1 MAVKHLAL
9 LVVINLSWGFN
20 FIAGKW
26 GTEQFGALTFS
37 AVRFAIVLL
46 LLFPFLR
53 FVPGQLGRILL
64 IGFLLGACH
73 YSIMFLAMSLTENIS
88 AVAVAAQLLVPFS
101 TILAIVFLGERI
113 GMTRTAAIALS
124 FIGVVVLAFEPFG
137 PEHSLSLGLTVL
149 GAFSMA
155 VAAILMRSL
164 KSVGV
169 FNLQAWI
176 AVVATIVLS
185 ALALFFEPQQVREL
199 SHHNWLSY
207 WLPLYSAVGATIFGH
222 GAFYWLLQRY
232 PVNQVSPFIS
242 LSTLFAVGF
251 GITLLNDLMTVKI
264 IIGSL
269 LTIAG
274 VTIIAIRN
282 AKDDVPSG
290 QRAPR

>member
-9 LVVINLSWGFN
+9 LVLINLCWGFN

-26 GTEQFGALTFS
+26 GTEEFGSLTFS
-37 AVRFAIVLL
+37 AVRFAIVLV

-53 FVPGQLGRILL
+53 WVPGQMGCILL

-73 YSIMFLAMSLTENIS
+73 YSIMFLAMYMTENIS
-88 AVAVAAQLLVPFS
+88 AVAVAAQLVVPFS
-101 TILAIVFLGERI
+101 TILAIMFLGERI
-113 GMTRTAAIALS
+113 GITRTVAIALS
-124 FIGVVVLAFEPFG
+124 FLGVVVLAFEPFG
-137 PEHSLSLGLTVL
+137 PEHTISLGLAVL
-149 GAFSMA
+149 AALALS
-155 VAAILMRSL
+155 VSAILMRSL
-164 KSVGV
+164 KDVAV

-176 AVVATIVLS
+176 ALVSTIVLS
-185 ALALFFEPQQVREL
+185 ILALIFEPQQIREL
-199 SHHNWLSY
+199 TSIDWPSY

-242 LSTLFAVGF
+242 LSTLFAVAF
-251 GITLLNDLMTVKI
+251 GITLLDDLMTLKI
-264 IIGSL
+264 VVGSL

-282 AKDDVPSG
+282 AQENVPSG
-290 QRAPR
+290 QRAAR

>member
-37 AVRFAIVLL
+37 AVRFAMVLI

-53 FVPGQLGRILL
+53 FVPGQLRRILL

-73 YSIMFLAMSLTENIS
+73 YSIMFLAMSLTKNVS
-88 AVAVAAQLLVPFS
+88 AVAVAAQLIVPFS

-113 GMTRTAAIALS
+113 GITRTSAIALS
-124 FIGVVVLAFEPFG
+124 FLGVVVLAFEPFG
-137 PEHSLSLGLTVL
+137 PEHTVSLVLTVL
-149 GAFSMA
+149 AAFAMA

-164 KSVGV
+164 KNVGV

-176 AVVATIVLS
+176 AVVSTIVLS
-185 ALALFFEPQQVREL
+185 ILALVFEPQQIRDL
-199 SHHNWLSY
+199 SDHNWFSY

-222 GAFYWLLQRY
+222 GAFYWLLQQY

-242 LSTLFAVGF
+242 LSTLFAVAF
-251 GITLLNDLMTVKI
+251 GITLLNDLMTLKI

-282 AKDDVPSG
+282 ASDDVPSG

>member
-9 LVVINLSWGFN
+9 LVLINLCWGFN

-26 GTEQFGALTFS
+26 GTEEFGSLTFS
-37 AVRFAIVLL
+37 AVRFAIVLV

-73 YSIMFLAMSLTENIS
+73 YSIMFLAMYMTENIS
-88 AVAVAAQLLVPFS
+88 AVAVAAQLVVPFS
-101 TILAIVFLGERI
+101 TILAIMFLGERI
-113 GMTRTAAIALS
+113 GITRTVAIALS
-124 FIGVVVLAFEPFG
+124 FLGVVVLAFEPFG
-137 PEHSLSLGLTVL
+137 PEHTISLGLAVL
-149 GAFSMA
+149 AALALS
-155 VAAILMRSL
+155 VSAILMRSL
-164 KSVGV
+164 KDVAV

-176 AVVATIVLS
+176 ALVSTIVLS
-185 ALALFFEPQQVREL
+185 ILALIFEPQQIREL
-199 SHHNWLSY
+199 TSIDWPSY

-242 LSTLFAVGF
+242 LSTLFAVAF
-251 GITLLNDLMTVKI
+251 GITLLDDLMTLKI
-264 IIGSL
+264 VVGSL

-282 AKDDVPSG
+282 AQENVPSG
-290 QRAPR
+290 QRAAR

>member
-9 LVVINLSWGFN
+9 LVLINLCWGFN

-26 GTEQFGALTFS
+26 GTEEFGSLTFS
-37 AVRFAIVLL
+37 AVRFAIVLV

-53 FVPGQLGRILL
+53 WVPGQMGCILL

-73 YSIMFLAMSLTENIS
+73 YSIMFLAMFMTENIS
-88 AVAVAAQLLVPFS
+88 AVAVAAQLVVPFS
-101 TILAIVFLGERI
+101 TILAIMFLGERI
-113 GMTRTAAIALS
+113 GITRTVAIVLS
-124 FIGVVVLAFEPFG
+124 FLGVVVLAFEPFG
-137 PEHSLSLGLTVL
+137 PEHTISLGLAVL
-149 GAFSMA
+149 AALALS
-155 VAAILMRSL
+155 VSAILMRSL
-164 KSVGV
+164 KDVAV

-176 AVVATIVLS
+176 ALVSTIVLS
-185 ALALFFEPQQVREL
+185 ILALIFEPQQIREL
-199 SHHNWLSY
+199 TSIDWPSY

-242 LSTLFAVGF
+242 LSTLFAVAF
-251 GITLLNDLMTVKI
+251 GITLLDDLMTLKI
-264 IIGSL
+264 VVGSL

-282 AKDDVPSG
+282 AQENVPSG
-290 QRAPR
+290 QRAAR

>member
-137 PEHSLSLGLTVL
+137 AEHTLSLVLTVL

>member
-37 AVRFAIVLL
+37 AVRFAMVLI

-53 FVPGQLGRILL
+53 FVPGQLRRILL

-73 YSIMFLAMSLTENIS
+73 YSIMFLAMSLTKNVS
-88 AVAVAAQLLVPFS
+88 AVAVAAQLIVPFS

-113 GMTRTAAIALS
+113 GITRTSAIALS
-124 FIGVVVLAFEPFG
+124 FLGVVVLAFEPFG
-137 PEHSLSLGLTVL
+137 PEHTVSLVLTVL
-149 GAFSMA
+149 AAFAMA

-164 KSVGV
+164 KNVGV

-176 AVVATIVLS
+176 AVVSTIVLS
-185 ALALFFEPQQVREL
+185 ILALVFEPQQIRDL
-199 SHHNWLSY
+199 SHHNWFSY

-222 GAFYWLLQRY
+222 GAFYWLLQQY

-242 LSTLFAVGF
+242 LSTLFAVAF
-251 GITLLNDLMTVKI
+251 GITLLNDLMTLKI

-282 AKDDVPSG
+282 ASDDVPSG